1 MSRQLALFF
10 TFLALGPA
18 PLLPAS
24 AQDSYGPGDVE
35 TDDAREEPV
44 PLTEARP
51 CADTLGE
58 EQVREDGAIVVCREL
73 PDSERYMSPLP
84 RPVQSDTRHV
94 PGLTDP
100 PCWVTQ
106 GESPGCIR
114 IGRVPPYPPLI
125 DLTAFPEPLSEEEAA
140 KVSAV
145 AKSEEPERD
154 ARIGQRV
161 PIDLSDDN

>member
-10 TFLALGPA
+10 ASLALGPA

-24 AQDSYGPGDVE
+24 AQDSYGPGDFE
-35 TDDAREEPV
+35 SDGSNDDPV
-44 PLTEARP
+44 PLTEAQP
-51 CADTLGE
+51 CEGE
-58 EQVREDGAIVVCREL
+58 VREDGAIVVCREL
-73 PDSERYMSPLP
+73 LDSERYMSPLP
-84 RPVQSDTRHV
+84 RPVQSGRRHV

-106 GESPGCIR
+106 GESLGCIR
-114 IGRVPPYPPLI
+114 MGRVPPYPPLI

-145 AKSEEPERD
+145 AEGEEPERE

-161 PIDLSDDN
+161 PIDLAEDD